1 MSQDHSSMENELR
14 KLRAADVDPELI
26 DRLDRCAEG
35 SWNRLTPDETRLES
49 MLRGFAP
56 AAPSDALRARLDG
69 ITAKVDFPRNGGI
82 VPMPR
87 SRRRFHGAAVAA
99 AVALCGALAAL
110 FVPMGGNT
118 KNVAGNE
125 TPAPKTVNEAPL
137 VSRTPDGGA
146 LLPAGY
152 SRDLSEASD
161 QGVVW
166 QNRNRPHR
174 VVRVVYTDHITL
186 KDAQGRKYEIEKPRV
201 EYVLVPARTD

>member
-1 MSQDHSSMENELR
+1 MENELR
-14 KLRAADVDPELI
+14 KLRAANVDPKLV
-26 DRLDRCAEG
+26 DRLERCAEG
-35 SWNRLTPDETRLES
+35 SWNRLTSEETRFET
-49 MLRGFAP
+49 MLRGIAP
-56 AAPSDALRARLDG
+56 DAPTDALRARLDE
-69 ITAKVDFPRNGGI
+69 ITAKVEFPRGGEVI
-82 VPMPR
+82 PMPR
-87 SRRRFHGAAVAA
+87 SRRRFHGAAAAA

-110 FVPMGGNT
+110 FVPMGGNAT
-118 KNVAGNE
+118 KDTADHS
-125 TPAPKTVNEAPL
+125 APPPKEAPRL
-137 VSRTPDGGA
+137 PQTSDGGA